1 MAESDHLTLQ
11 LLKQIDQKLER
22 LLQKLSVRRARTSP
36 MTSRKSSQRA
46 AYAKEIAA
54 LTPRTARQTDAVDLL
69 HEDRLR

>member
-22 LLQKLSVRRARTSP
+22 LLQKLSAEKRQERSDIL
-36 MTSRKSSQRA
+36 KEFSQRA
-46 AYAKEIAA
+46 AHAKEIAA
-54 LTPRTARQTDAVDLL
+54 LTPRSAQQTDAVDLL